1 MNIVITAG
9 GTSEYIDSVRKITNS
24 GTGKLGS
31 LIANKL
37 SNGNTIFYI
46 CSKKAVKP
54 VILPGMDIRTI
65 EISTTMDLKEVVE
78 DILKNY
84 QIDWFIHSMAVSDYI
99 VDYVSTSDMIAKF
112 LDEKG
117 LSAQNIE
124 SNTNILNNKEKI
136 SSDKE
141 NLIICLK
148 KAPKIISIIKK
159 LSPETHLIG
168 FKLLSSVSKDELIRV
183 ANNLKK
189 KNNCDYVVAND
200 LEDIRRGNHKALIIG
215 DDIVSVEGKENIA
228 NYIENIIS
236 KIY

>member
-9 GTSEYIDSVRKITNS
+9 GTNEYIDSVRKITNS

-46 CSKKAVKP
+46 CSKRAVKP

-65 EISTTMDLKEVVE
+65 EISTTMDLKEAVE

-136 SSDKE
+136 SSVDI
-141 NLIICLK
+141 L
-148 KAPKIISIIKK
+148 P
-159 LSPETHLIG
+159 HLG
-168 FKLLSSVSKDELIRV
+168 F
-183 ANNLKK
+183 A
-189 KNNCDYVVAND
+189 
-200 LEDIRRGNHKALIIG
+200 
-215 DDIVSVEGKENIA
+215 
-228 NYIENIIS
+228 
-236 KIY
+236 